1 VEWWCREIIA
11 GRLRAEAML
20 NAQLG
25 EEKGRQVA
33 INELMGQITFYRQ
46 RQDNRSLDEQQRE
59 VARAMVPILE
69 EMLAHKLA
77 PPQLMDT
84 KTHSPAAKTTSAGA
98 VVTSAE
104 QRRALEVF
112 DQGLHKA
119 VLQHPRA
126 RTMDELRGTAKQKQ
140 RELSLLV
147 QRARNGV
154 GAYVTDQDL
163 KRRMKQ
169 LIGIEREIEMQRAKL
184 EGDLRVRVSTTPEDV
199 SRMGP
204 FVEALDLMEDRRI
217 DIAQKFAQQGSKVSA
232 AEERNMAELAQ
243 LERQRQGL
251 GRDTDQQSKEV
262 SEALRNYMVR
272 RNEWSKA
279 RSLSTLRRIKEN
291 PGSVSTKEL
300 NDILRDRLQRAREMQ
315 LFDGGDSDKL
325 DDYLELLEIKRKRE
339 QRH

>member
-1 VEWWCREIIA
+1 MPPHDHGRAFRPSTMADKALQALDACQRPGSVPASSPHGATVEWWCREIIA
-11 GRLRAEAML
+11 GRLRAEAMF

-126 RTMDELRGTAKQKQ
+126 RTMD
-140 RELSLLV
+140 
-147 QRARNGV
+147 
-154 GAYVTDQDL
+154 
-163 KRRMKQ
+163 
-169 LIGIEREIEMQRAKL
+169 
-184 EGDLRVRVSTTPEDV
+184 
-199 SRMGP
+199 
-204 FVEALDLMEDRRI
+204 
-217 DIAQKFAQQGSKVSA
+217 
-232 AEERNMAELAQ
+232 
-243 LERQRQGL
+243 
-251 GRDTDQQSKEV
+251 
-262 SEALRNYMVR
+262 
-272 RNEWSKA
+272 
-279 RSLSTLRRIKEN
+279 
-291 PGSVSTKEL
+291 
-300 NDILRDRLQRAREMQ
+300 
-315 LFDGGDSDKL
+315 
-325 DDYLELLEIKRKRE
+325 
-339 QRH
+339 